1 MRFLTVFAT
10 MQLKLNERK
19 KRIRLEVLQKK
30 LRFHFQ
36 WSAAESLQ
44 LAPLSVGRNQ
54 LRASQAHNADCN
66 RPPFLRSLRGIR
78 QLRRLCKVVNIRHTI
93 QRWVNAV
100 DRNRV
105 FRGDYS
111 VGNTLHDI
119 AT

>member
-19 KRIRLEVLQKK
+19 KRIRLEVIQQKP
-30 LRFHFQ
+30 RFHFQ

-54 LRASQAHNADCN
+54 PRASQAQNADCN

-78 QLRRLCKVVNIRHTI
+78 LLRRLCKVAIGRRTC
-93 QRWVNAV
+93 AYG
-100 DRNRV
+100 RNRV
-105 FRGDYS
+105 FRGDFRLGTHY
-111 VGNTLHDI
+111 TI
-119 AT
+119 